1 MLLPHDPA
9 IWDRAEKI
17 GRTDYYWRTCDA
29 NLWIDTP
36 GDKLAALRQLI
47 AHERPVSALNACYSQ
62 FENIPAAL
70 VMEML
75 KGILKGHEIN
85 DGVMPHSYAFQYAVD
100 HIEADGRSEEHTS
113 ELQSLMRIPYAV

>member
-1 MLLPHDPA
+1 MSVPLLAEVADSGGDADWQARLLMLLPHDPA

-36 GDKLAALRQLI
+36 GDKLAALRQLL

-70 VMEML
+70 VMET
-75 KGILKGHEIN
+75 I
-85 DGVMPHSYAFQYAVD
+85 
-100 HIEADGRSEEHTS
+100 GRAH
-113 ELQSLMRIPYAV
+113 V